1 MGKDAKFVVRLS
13 NEERAELSELAA
25 RGRIAAGV
33 RQRALVLLKADAA
46 GPAWTDAEIAEL
58 VQVSLSTIHRVRE
71 RCVDEGVE
79 AAVFRRPSPQRQY
92 RKLDGVQ
99 EAKLIA
105 LACSAP
111 PPGRVSWTMQLL
123 ADKLVELQIVDSIG
137 REAVRTTLKK
147 TCSSPGS
154 ASSGSC
160 LPNTMPSSSAPWK
173 TCSTSTSGPTTRGG
187 RSSPST
193 KQADS

>member
-1 MGKDAKFVVRLS
+1 MGMEAKFVVRLS
-13 NEERAELSELAA
+13 DEERAELSALAA

-33 RQRALVLLKADAA
+33 RQRVLILLKADVE

-58 VQVSLSTIHRVRE
+58 VQVSLSTVHRVRQ
-71 RCVDEGVE
+71 RCVDEGIE
-79 AAVFRRPSPQRQY
+79 AAVFRKPSPQRQY
-92 RKLDGVQ
+92 RKLDGAQ

-111 PPGRVSWTMQLL
+111 PAGRVSWTMQLL
-123 ADKLVELQIVDSIG
+123 ADRLVELEIIDSVG

-160 LPNTMPSSSAPWK
+160 LPSTTPSSSAPWR
-173 TCSTSTSGPTTRGG
+173 TSSTSTSGPTTRGG

-193 KQADS
+193 RRAGS